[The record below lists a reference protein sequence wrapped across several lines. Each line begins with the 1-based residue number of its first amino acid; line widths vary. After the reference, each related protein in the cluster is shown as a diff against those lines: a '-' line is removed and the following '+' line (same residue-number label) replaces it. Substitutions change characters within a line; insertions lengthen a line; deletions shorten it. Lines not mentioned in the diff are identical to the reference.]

1 MLQWEGYKMAN
12 LGNIYRKNGT
22 VHGESEKKA
31 NLSNIYRK
39 YGTVIAL
46 FVLVLIISVMNSKF
60 LSMYN
65 ILNIFRQVSING
77 LIAFGMTFVILTGG
91 IDLSVGA
98 ILALTGMV
106 LGLMIASGTPDLIA
120 IPLVLLLGALLGW
133 FNGVLISK
141 VKLQAFIVT
150 LATMTMFSGITMI
163 ISDGI
168 PAMGITENSPLLNF
182 FSQGDIL
189 GIPFPMIVLLV
200 VFTLLL
206 IVLQKTV
213 FGRGVYAIGGNEE
226 VARLSS
232 LPTDRIKTSVYII
245 SGAMSAL
252 AGVILTSRLSSSQPT
267 AGSGFELDAIAAVVI
282 GGTSLAGGRGRLFGT
297 LIGVLIIGVLNN
309 GLNIIGV
316 SAFYQ
321 QFIKG
326 LVILL
331 AVILDRKSSR

>member
-1 MLQWEGYKMAN
+1 
-12 LGNIYRKNGT
+12 
-22 VHGESEKKA
+22 
-31 NLSNIYRK
+31 
-39 YGTVIAL
+39 
-46 FVLVLIISVMNSKF
+46 MNPKF

-98 ILALTGMV
+98 ILGLSGML
-106 LGLMIASGTPDLIA
+106 LGLMITAGTPDVVA
-120 IPLVLLLGALLGW
+120 ILAVLVIGALLGL

-141 VKLQAFIVT
+141 VRLQAFIVT
-150 LATMTMFSGITMI
+150 LATMTMYRGVTMI
-163 ISDGI
+163 VSDGI
-168 PAMGITENSPLLNF
+168 PAMGITSNSPVLDF
-182 FSQGDIL
+182 FSQGTIL
-189 GIPFPMIVLLV
+189 GIPFPMIVLIV
-200 VFTLLL
+200 VFFILL
-206 IVLQKTV
+206 ILLQNTV

-232 LPTDRIKTSVYII
+232 MPTKRINTSVYVI
-245 SGAMSAL
+245 SGVMSAL

-267 AGSGFELDAIAAVVI
+267 AGMGFELDAIAAVVI
-282 GGTSLAGGRGRLFGT
+282 GGTSLSGGRGRLFGT
-297 LIGVLIIGVLNN
+297 FIGVLIIGVLNN

-331 AVILDRKSSR
+331 AVILDRKSAR

>member
-1 MLQWEGYKMAN
+1 MQLVGGIKMEKV
-12 LGNIYRKNGT
+12 GKIYN
-22 VHGESEKKA
+22 
-31 NLSNIYRK
+31 K
-39 YGTVIAL
+39 YGTFIVL
-46 FVLVLIISVMNSKF
+46 LVLVLTISLINPKF

-98 ILALTGMV
+98 ILGLSGML
-106 LGLMIASGTPDLIA
+106 LGLMITAGTPDVIA
-120 IPLVLLLGALLGW
+120 IIVVLGVGALLGL

-141 VKLQAFIVT
+141 IRLQDFIVT
-150 LATMTMFSGITMI
+150 LATMTMFRGITMI
-163 ISDGI
+163 VSDGI
-168 PAMGITENSPLLNF
+168 PAMGITNNSPFLDF
-182 FSQGDIL
+182 FSQGAIL
-189 GIPFPMIVLLV
+189 GVPFPMIVFIIAFFILV
-200 VFTLLL
+200 
-206 IVLQKTV
+206 IILQNTV

-232 LPTDRIKTSVYII
+232 IPTNRTKTMVYVI
-245 SGAMSAL
+245 SGMMSAL
-252 AGVILTSRLSSSQPT
+252 AAVILTSRLSSSQPT
-267 AGSGFELDAIAAVVI
+267 AGMGFELDAIAAVVI

-297 LIGVLIIGVLNN
+297 FIGVLIIGVLNN

-331 AVILDRKSSR
+331 AVILDRKSAR

>member
-1 MLQWEGYKMAN
+1 MAN

-22 VHGESEKKA
+22 VQGESEKKA

-46 FVLVLIISVMNSKF
+46 FVLVLIISIMNSKF

-65 ILNIFRQVSING
+65 ILNVFRQVSING

-120 IPLVLLLGALLGW
+120 IPLVLVLGALLGW

-200 VFTLLL
+200 VFALLL
-206 IVLQKTV
+206 ILLQKTV

-267 AGSGFELDAIAAVVI
+267 AGAGFELDAIAAVVI